1 MKKFFM
7 CCAMMAAVSGGA
19 MAQYQV
25 QNSDFETWT
34 ASSGEPDHWHGF
46 KSAKGTYAGWAKGTL
61 GASDDVRNGASGK
74 CAVITSGSVIG
85 IVNNGTFTT
94 GQLNAGSMSAEN
106 KANHAEMDKSSKATD
121 KNGDKFYM
129 PLTGHPDAMKVWIK
143 FSQGTEDKEFP
154 YASASAIIFDG
165 SYYQDPEDKT
175 YTNVVAKA
183 ANRTIA
189 TCDWT
194 EFTIPFVYENNNV
207 EPEAILVTFGT
218 NATPGKGSD
227 GDKVFVDD
235 MVLVY
240 NSELSSVKYNGNDVS
255 IAPTMDLS
263 SEPYD
268 EYKLALTHNAKG
280 NATIEKSYDETS
292 AVLTITVKGEDC
304 ISDDIYGANADNFH
318 TYTIQFAKKG
328 DVNGDGEVTI
338 ADVTALVNIILG
350 KNDKK
355 AIADVN
361 GDDDVT
367 IADVTALVNIILGK

>member
-7 CCAMMAAVSGGA
+7 CFAMMAAVSGGA

-25 QNSDFETWT
+25 QNSDFEAWIE
-34 ASSGEPDHWHGF
+34 SGEPLHWHGF
-46 KSAKGTYAGWAKGTL
+46 KSAKGGLAGSAKGTL
-61 GASDDVRNGASGK
+61 ESSETVRDGVSGK
-74 CAVITSGSVIG
+74 CAVITSGNVFG

-94 GQLNAGSMSAEN
+94 GQLQASSMFATN
-106 KANHAEMDKSSKATD
+106 TANHAEMDKSSKETD

-143 FSQGTEDKEFP
+143 FSQKTPNTNHP

-194 EFTIPFVYENNNV
+194 EFTIPFVYEDNNV

-218 NATPGKGSD
+218 NATPGQGSS
-227 GDKVFVDD
+227 GDQVFVDD

-240 NSELSSVKYNGNDVS
+240 NSELSSVKYDGNDVS
-255 IAPTMDLS
+255 VARIMNLP
-263 SEPYD
+263 SESYD
-268 EYKLALTHNAKG
+268 ESKLTLTHNAKG

-318 TYTIQFAKKG
+318 TYTIHFAKKG
-328 DVNGDGEVTI
+328 DVNGDGNVTI

-361 GDDDVT
+361 GDGPVT